1 MPSNDLISRKY
12 IIKELL
18 EEREKFPA
26 MVEERYSF
34 GVKIPRKFNQALRGG
49 IRKALRIV
57 ETAPAV
63 DAEPVRRGRYGF
75 VGMDMMAGTR
85 AFYFG
90 TCSECRERI
99 NFEANHKNYCP
110 NCGAKMKEE

>member
-1 MPSNDLISRKY
+1 MPNNDLISRKY

-18 EEREKFPA
+18 KEREKFPA

-49 IRKALRIV
+49 IRKALRIA

-63 DAEPVRRGRYGF
+63 DAEPSRHGKWIEHYAYGAWHYDCPF
-75 VGMDMMAGTR
+75 CDDGYATKAPEKKPV
-85 AFYFG
+85 
-90 TCSECRERI
+90 
-99 NFEANHKNYCP
+99 NYCS
-110 NCGAKMKEE
+110 NCGAKLDKEKKT

>member
-18 EEREKFPA
+18 KEREKFPA

-49 IRKALRIV
+49 IRKALRIA

-63 DAEPVRRGRYGF
+63 DAEPVRRGRWEWKEGAAYCTAHKGKLSPNVYGY
-75 VGMDMMAGTR
+75 A
-85 AFYFG
+85 
-90 TCSECRERI
+90 
-99 NFEANHKNYCP
+99 HCP
-110 NCGAKMKEE
+110 WCGARMDGV